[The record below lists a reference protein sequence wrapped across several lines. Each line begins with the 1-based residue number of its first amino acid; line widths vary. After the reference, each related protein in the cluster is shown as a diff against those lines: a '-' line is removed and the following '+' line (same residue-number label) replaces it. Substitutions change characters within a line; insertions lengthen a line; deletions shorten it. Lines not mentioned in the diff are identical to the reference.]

1 MNMGQVLFHIV
12 QKREDGTRPMYQRL
26 CRKTCMNGGK
36 LLTAILLLAFFTVL
50 GTDSLKSFGVRNTE
64 RMRKISDEDFR
75 NEFFSDGMWER
86 EEDLSAQCRQYLKQ
100 VKNEAAYFPVPEST
114 LDPSLETSYADSWM
128 KERSYG
134 GKRGHEG
141 TDIMAVQD
149 QRGLYPVV
157 SITDGVISNLGWL
170 DKGGYRIGITTG
182 DGTYYYYAH
191 LDSYANIKEGSP
203 VKAGEL
209 LGYMGDSGYGPE
221 GTTGNF
227 DVHLHLGIYFYRD
240 GEEISVNPY
249 YLLKFL
255 ENNKLKYAYS

>member
-12 QKREDGTRPMYQRL
+12 QKREDGTLPMYHRFV
-26 CRKTCMNGGK
+26 RKIYMNGGK
-36 LLTAILLLAFFTVL
+36 LFMIILLLALFTVL
-50 GTDSLKSFGVRNTE
+50 GTESLKSSGVHNTE
-64 RMRKISDEDFR
+64 KKRKVSDEDFR

-86 EEDLSAQCRQYLKQ
+86 EAELSDQLRQYLRQ
-100 VKNEAAYFPVPEST
+100 VKNEAVYFPVPEST
-114 LDPSLETSYADSWM
+114 LDSGLETSYVDSWM
-128 KERSYG
+128 GERTYG

-141 TDIMAVQD
+141 TDIMAVENK
-149 QRGLYPVV
+149 RGLYPVV

-170 DKGGYRIGITTG
+170 DRGGYRIGITTG

-191 LDSYANIKEGSP
+191 LDSYANIKEGSS

-221 GTTGNF
+221 GTVGNF

-249 YLLKFL
+249 HLLKFL
-255 ENNKLKYAYS
+255 ENHKLKYAYS

>member
-1 MNMGQVLFHIV
+1 MYHRRRRKYGV
-12 QKREDGTRPMYQRL
+12 DGS
-26 CRKTCMNGGK
+26 K
-36 LLTAILLLAFFTVL
+36 ILMLIFFLALFTVL
-50 GTDSLKSFGVRNTE
+50 GTKELRNAGVHNTKKNQ
-64 RMRKISDEDFR
+64 KISDEKFR
-75 NEFFSDGMWER
+75 AEF
-86 EEDLSAQCRQYLKQ
+86 
-100 VKNEAAYFPVPEST
+100 
-114 LDPSLETSYADSWM
+114 SWM
-128 KERSYG
+128 AERNYG

-141 TDIMAVQD
+141 TDIMAEKNK
-149 QRGLYPVV
+149 RGLYPVV

-209 LGYMGDSGYGPE
+209 LGYMGDSGYGKE
-221 GTTGNF
+221 GTTGKF
-227 DVHLHLGIYFYRD
+227 DVHLHMGIYFYKD

-249 YLLKFL
+249 YLLKYL

>member
-1 MNMGQVLFHIV
+1 MYYRRCRGQC
-12 QKREDGTRPMYQRL
+12 T
-26 CRKTCMNGGK
+26 NGGK
-36 LLTAILLLAFFTVL
+36 LLLIILLLALFTVL
-50 GTDSLKSFGVRNTE
+50 GADELADMGVQNTE
-64 RMRKISDEDFR
+64 KKRKISDEDFR
-75 NEFFSDGMWER
+75 SDFFSDGMWER
-86 EEDLSAQCRQYLKQ
+86 EEELLPQNRQYLKQ
-100 VKNEAAYFPVPEST
+100 VKNEAVYFPVPEST
-114 LDPSLETSYADSWM
+114 LDASLETSYVDSWM
-128 KERSYG
+128 GERTYA

-141 TDIMAVQD
+141 TDIMAAKN
-149 QRGLYPVV
+149 QRGLYPVI

-209 LGYMGDSGYGPE
+209 LGYMGDSGYGKE

-227 DVHLHLGIYFYRD
+227 DVHLHLGVYFYKD

-249 YLLKFL
+249 YLLKYL

>member
-1 MNMGQVLFHIV
+1 MNMGRVLFHIV
-12 QKREDGTRPMYQRL
+12 QKRIESISSMYRGR
-26 CRKTCMNGGK
+26 CRRKYMDSGK
-36 LLTAILLLAFFTVL
+36 LLFVILLLALFTVL
-50 GTDSLKSFGVRNTE
+50 ETDWLSHQGAGNTE
-64 RMRKISDEDFR
+64 KKRELSDEDFR
-75 NEFFSDGMWER
+75 NEVFSDGMWEK
-86 EEDLSAQCRQYLKQ
+86 EEDLPSQCRQYLKQ
-100 VKNEAAYFPVPEST
+100 VKNEAVYFPVPEST
-114 LDPSLETSYADSWM
+114 LDSSLGTSYVDSWM
-128 KERSYG
+128 GERTYA

-141 TDIMAVQD
+141 TDIMAD
-149 QRGLYPVV
+149 KNTRGLYPVV

-221 GTTGNF
+221 GTTGQF
-227 DVHLHLGIYFYRD
+227 DVHLHLGIYFYQD

-249 YLLKFL
+249 HLLKFL

>member
-1 MNMGQVLFHIV
+1 MLMV
-12 QKREDGTRPMYQRL
+12 
-26 CRKTCMNGGK
+26 
-36 LLTAILLLAFFTVL
+36 ILLLALFTVL
-50 GTDSLKSFGVRNTE
+50 GTDKLTHMGIGNTE
-64 RMRKISDEDFR
+64 KKRKISDEDFR

-86 EEDLSAQCRQYLKQ
+86 KEELSAQCRQYLMQ
-100 VKNEAAYFPVPEST
+100 VKREAVYFPVPEST
-114 LDPSLETSYADSWM
+114 LDTGLGTSYADSWM
-128 KERSYG
+128 GERTYAG
-134 GKRGHEG
+134 RRGHEG
-141 TDIMAVQD
+141 TDIMAD
-149 QRGLYPVV
+149 KNERGLYPVV

-191 LDSYANIKEGSP
+191 LDSYANIREGSP

-221 GTTGNF
+221 GTTGQF

-240 GEEISVNPY
+240 GKEISVNPY
-249 YLLKFL
+249 HLLKFL

>member
-26 CRKTCMNGGK
+26 CRRTGRNGRK
-36 LLTAILLLAFFTVL
+36 LLAAILLLAFFTVI
-50 GTDSLKSFGVRNTE
+50 GTDSLKSYGVRNTE
-64 RMRKISDEDFR
+64 HKRKISDEDFR
-75 NEFFSDGMWER
+75 NDFFSDGMWEQ
-86 EEDLSAQCRQYLKQ
+86 EEKLSAQCRQYLRQ
-100 VKNEAAYFPVPEST
+100 VKNEAVYFPVPESA
-114 LDPSLETSYADSWM
+114 LDSSLETSYVDSWM

-141 TDIMAVQD
+141 TDIMAVKN

>member
-1 MNMGQVLFHIV
+1 
-12 QKREDGTRPMYQRL
+12 MYYRHY
-26 CRKTCMNGGK
+26 RKQYLNSGK
-36 LLTAILLLAFFTVL
+36 LFTLILLLALFTVL
-50 GTDSLKSFGVRNTE
+50 ETEKLSGMGVYHTE
-64 RMRKISDEDFR
+64 RKKKLSDESFR
-75 NEFFSDGMWER
+75 SEFFSDGMWEK
-86 EEDLSAQCRQYLKQ
+86 EEELPAQCRQYMKQ
-100 VKNEAAYFPVPEST
+100 VKNEAVYFPVPEST
-114 LDPSLETSYADSWM
+114 LDSSLETSFTDGWMGERTYA
-128 KERSYG
+128 

-141 TDIMAVQD
+141 TDIMAARN

-170 DKGGYRIGITTG
+170 DKGGYRVGITTG

-209 LGYMGDSGYGPE
+209 LGYMGDSGYGKE
-221 GTTGNF
+221 GTTGQF
-227 DVHLHLGIYFYRD
+227 DVHLHLGIYFYSD

-249 YLLKFL
+249 YLLKHL

>member
-1 MNMGQVLFHIV
+1 MV
-12 QKREDGTRPMYQRL
+12 
-26 CRKTCMNGGK
+26 
-36 LLTAILLLAFFTVL
+36 ILLLALFTVL
-50 GTDSLKSFGVRNTE
+50 GTDKLTHMGTGNTE
-64 RMRKISDEDFR
+64 KKRKISDEDFR

-86 EEDLSAQCRQYLKQ
+86 KEELSAQCRQYLMQ
-100 VKNEAAYFPVPEST
+100 VEREAVYFPVPEST
-114 LDPSLETSYADSWM
+114 LDTGLGTSYADSWM
-128 KERSYG
+128 GERTYAG
-134 GKRGHEG
+134 RRGHEG
-141 TDIMAVQD
+141 TDIMAD
-149 QRGLYPVV
+149 KNERGLYPVV

-191 LDSYANIKEGSP
+191 LDSYANIREGSP

-221 GTTGNF
+221 GTTGQF

-240 GEEISVNPY
+240 GKEISVNPY
-249 YLLKFL
+249 HLLKFL

>member
-1 MNMGQVLFHIV
+1 
-12 QKREDGTRPMYQRL
+12 MYHRR
-26 CRKTCMNGGK
+26 CRKNGVNAGK
-36 LLTAILLLAFFTVL
+36 LLILLFLLALFTVL
-50 GTDSLKSFGVRNTE
+50 GTKELRSMGVHNTKKGQ
-64 RMRKISDEDFR
+64 KISDEKFR
-75 NEFFSDGMWER
+75 AEFFSDEMR
-86 EEDLSAQCRQYLKQ
+86 EEEEELPAYCRQYLKQ
-100 VKNEAAYFPVPEST
+100 VENEAVYFPVPEST
-114 LDPSLETSYADSWM
+114 LDAALGTSYVDSWM
-128 KERSYG
+128 GERTYA

-141 TDIMAVQD
+141 TDIMAD
-149 QRGLYPVV
+149 ENKRGLYPVV

-191 LDSYANIKEGSP
+191 LDSYANIKEGDP

-209 LGYMGDSGYGPE
+209 LGYMGDSGYGKE
-221 GTTGNF
+221 GTVGKF
-227 DVHLHLGIYFYRD
+227 DVHLHMGIYFYEE

>member
-1 MNMGQVLFHIV
+1 M
-12 QKREDGTRPMYQRL
+12 DS
-26 CRKTCMNGGK
+26 GK
-36 LLTAILLLAFFTVL
+36 LLFVILLLALFTVL
-50 GTDSLKSFGVRNTE
+50 ETDWLSHQGTGNTE
-64 RMRKISDEDFR
+64 KKRELSDEDFR
-75 NEFFSDGMWER
+75 NEFFSDGMWEK
-86 EEDLSAQCRQYLKQ
+86 EEDLPSQCRQYLKQ
-100 VKNEAAYFPVPEST
+100 VKNEAVYFPVPEST
-114 LDPSLETSYADSWM
+114 LDSSLGTSYVDSWM
-128 KERSYG
+128 GERTYA

-141 TDIMAVQD
+141 TDIMAEKNK
-149 QRGLYPVV
+149 RGLYPVV

-209 LGYMGDSGYGPE
+209 LGYMGDSGYGKE
-221 GTTGNF
+221 GTTGKF
-227 DVHLHLGIYFYRD
+227 DVHLHMGIYFYKD

-249 YLLKFL
+249 YLLKYL